1 MGTDTGALAG
11 EGAEDGGI
19 AMTLID
25 VNCLYCDKL
34 LCRMTQ
40 ESFVQ
45 VKCRHCKK
53 MNSVSVAI
61 ILRQQPL
68 ASAKLQL
75 LPRAP
80 VQ

>member
-1 MGTDTGALAG
+1 MK
-11 EGAEDGGI
+11 
-19 AMTLID
+19 LID

-45 VKCRHCKK
+45 VKCRHCKR

-61 ILRQQPL
+61 ILHHPKPV
-68 ASAKLQL
+68 SAKLRL

-80 VQ
+80 AQ

>member
-1 MGTDTGALAG
+1 MGADTGALTG
-11 EGAEDGGI
+11 EGAEVGGVE
-19 AMTLID
+19 MTLID
-25 VNCLYCDKL
+25 VDCLYCGKL
-34 LCRMTQ
+34 LCRMTE

-61 ILRQQPL
+61 MINLSKST
-68 ASAKLQL
+68 SAKLKL

-80 VQ
+80 AQ